1 MFDIG
6 LPEFLVLGVIALF
19 VIGPDRLPG
28 AAAQA
33 GRMLRELRAMAT
45 GARREL
51 SEHLEL
57 DPELASLDLK
67 SLDPREMVRGV
78 LRDDDD
84 IADEVRSNGSASR
97 PARVRPVG
105 DGERPPYDPDAT

>member
-6 LPEFLVLGVIALF
+6 FGELLVIAVIALF
-19 VIGPDRLPG
+19 VIGPERLPS

-33 GRMLRELRAMAT
+33 GRLLRELRDLAS

-51 SEHLEL
+51 TQHL

-67 SLDPREMVRGV
+67 SLDPREIMRST
-78 LRDDDD
+78 LDDTDP
-84 IADEVRSNGSASR
+84 ESGRRSSSTARRQASR
-97 PARVRPVG
+97 PVTS
-105 DGERPPYDPDAT
+105 GERPPYDPDAT